1 MSSTDTLT
9 RQMHES
15 RARRLIA
22 AETRAAAAEAIRKD
36 LEERHRDPRSG
47 RDERRERVGGPRHR
61 RVRRA
66 HVRRRPLAG
75 GAAMT
80 LTYGSLFSGAGMLD
94 EGVQSVLGGELS
106 WYAEFDSAASK
117 VMAHHYP
124 GIPNLGD
131 VTKVDWAAVE
141 PVDVLTGGSPCQ
153 DLSHAGKRAGMT
165 TGTRSN
171 LWVQM
176 REAIAVLRPR
186 LVVWEN
192 VRGALSAS
200 ADSDLEPCPGCVGD
214 PDDGPVLRALGRVLG
229 DLADIGYD
237 ARWYGLRAADV
248 GAPHG
253 RFRIF
258 LFAVPA
264 DAAAAQSPA
273 RLTLLPTPRTS
284 DTNGGAHGQGGMD
297 LRTVASLLPT
307 PTSRDH
313 KGRNQRDDATCLTG
327 ALLPTPQAADGNGG
341 GRYGPEG
348 HAMPLP
354 GAVLQLLPTPRAT
367 DGTNGGPNQRGSSG
381 DLMLPSAVHLL
392 PTPAV
397 NDMGAGKTVEAWDEW
412 TARMKSSHGNGN
424 RHGASLHIES
434 LRSDK
439 WGQYAPAIARWEAV
453 LGRPAPAPT
462 EVSTKSRER
471 CPVHGDPQEGRPGEE
486 LRDMRE
492 GLDAQEVRQWA
503 TGGQGR
509 IPKTPE
515 LLSGVRE
522 HQGAGHKGRP
532 SLASQ
537 EAPEG
542 FVRGLLGHEGFT
554 RSPQGQEPREQRC
567 GEPRNALCELPPEAA
582 LEGGPREADA
592 RESVGESCAC
602 KRRLSPEFVSWM
614 MGLPAGWVTDLGL
627 TCNEELK
634 ILGNSVV
641 RQQAAAAT
649 RAWVCDM
656 RAERA
661 A

>member
-1 MSSTDTLT
+1 
-9 RQMHES
+9 
-15 RARRLIA
+15 
-22 AETRAAAAEAIRKD
+22 
-36 LEERHRDPRSG
+36 
-47 RDERRERVGGPRHR
+47 
-61 RVRRA
+61 
-66 HVRRRPLAG
+66 
-75 GAAMT
+75 MT
-80 LTYGSLFSGAGMLD
+80 LTCGSLFSGTGMLD

-106 WYAEFDSAASK
+106 WYAEFDAAASK

-131 VTKVDWAAVE
+131 VTKVDWASV
-141 PVDVLTGGSPCQ
+141 PHIDILTGGSPCQ

-165 TGTRSN
+165 AGTRSN

-200 ADSDLEPCPGCVGD
+200 ADSDLEPCPGCMGD
-214 PDDGPVLRALGRVLG
+214 PDDGAVLRALGRVLG
-229 DLADIGYD
+229 DLADLGYD

-264 DAAAAQSPA
+264 ADAERGGQHGWTSDALGLPIGGTAAAGSGEELGPTG
-273 RLTLLPTPRTS
+273 RLTLLQTPRTS
-284 DTNGGAHGQGGMD
+284 DTNGAGAHGQGGMD

-327 ALLPTPQAADGNGG
+327 A
-341 GRYGPEG
+341 
-348 HAMPLP
+348 
-354 GAVLQLLPTPRAT
+354 LLPTPRAT

-397 NDMGAGKTVEAWDEW
+397 NDMGAGKTVEAWDDW
-412 TARMKSSHGNGN
+412 TARAKATHGNGN
-424 RHGASLHIES
+424 GHGASQHIES

-471 CPVHGDPQEGRPGEE
+471 CPVHGDPQEVRPGEE

-492 GLDAQEVRQWA
+492 GLDAHEV
-503 TGGQGR
+503 
-509 IPKTPE
+509 
-515 LLSGVRE
+515 
-522 HQGAGHKGRP
+522 
-532 SLASQ
+532 
-537 EAPEG
+537 
-542 FVRGLLGHEGFT
+542 
-554 RSPQGQEPREQRC
+554 
-567 GEPRNALCELPPEAA
+567 
-582 LEGGPREADA
+582 
-592 RESVGESCAC
+592 SCAC

-627 TCNEELK
+627 TRNEELK
-634 ILGNSVV
+634 ILGNGVV

>member
-1 MSSTDTLT
+1 
-9 RQMHES
+9 
-15 RARRLIA
+15 
-22 AETRAAAAEAIRKD
+22 
-36 LEERHRDPRSG
+36 
-47 RDERRERVGGPRHR
+47 
-61 RVRRA
+61 
-66 HVRRRPLAG
+66 
-75 GAAMT
+75 MT
-80 LTYGSLFSGAGMLD
+80 LTYGSLFSGTGMLD

-106 WYAEFDSAASK
+106 WYAEFDDAASK

-131 VTKVDWAAVE
+131 VTKVDWASV
-141 PVDVLTGGSPCQ
+141 PHIDILTGGSPCQ

-165 TGTRSN
+165 AGTRSN

-200 ADSDLEPCPGCVGD
+200 ADSDLEPCPGCMGD
-214 PDDGPVLRALGRVLG
+214 PDDGAVLRALGRVLG
-229 DLADIGYD
+229 DLADLGYD

-264 DAAAAQSPA
+264 DATGDPWWLSDGDRRAPADADLSGRGILGGLDARGRDADGRRGADADGDAAQSPT

-284 DTNGGAHGQGGMD
+284 DDTNGAGAHGQGGMD

-327 ALLPTPQAADGNGG
+327 A
-341 GRYGPEG
+341 
-348 HAMPLP
+348 
-354 GAVLQLLPTPRAT
+354 LLPTPRAT

-424 RHGASLHIES
+424 GHGASLHIES

-627 TCNEELK
+627 TRNEELK
-634 ILGNSVV
+634 ILGNGVV

>member
-1 MSSTDTLT
+1 
-9 RQMHES
+9 
-15 RARRLIA
+15 
-22 AETRAAAAEAIRKD
+22 
-36 LEERHRDPRSG
+36 
-47 RDERRERVGGPRHR
+47 
-61 RVRRA
+61 
-66 HVRRRPLAG
+66 
-75 GAAMT
+75 MT

-94 EGVQSVLGGELS
+94 EGVQSVLGGKLS
-106 WYAEFDSAASK
+106 WYAEFDAAASK

-131 VTKVDWAAVE
+131 VTKVDWASV
-141 PVDVLTGGSPCQ
+141 PHVDVLTGGSPCQ
-153 DLSHAGKRAGMT
+153 DLSHAGKRKGMT
-165 TGTRSN
+165 DGTRSN

-200 ADSDLEPCPGCVGD
+200 ADSDLEPCPGCMGD
-214 PDDGPVLRALGRVLG
+214 PDDGAVLRALGRVLG
-229 DLADIGYD
+229 DLAELGYD

-264 DAAAAQSPA
+264 DATGDPWWLSDGDRRAPADADLSGRGILGGLDARGRDADGRRGADADGDAAQSPT

-284 DTNGGAHGQGGMD
+284 DDTNGAGAHGQGGMD

-327 ALLPTPQAADGNGG
+327 A
-341 GRYGPEG
+341 
-348 HAMPLP
+348 
-354 GAVLQLLPTPRAT
+354 LLPTPRAT

-424 RHGASLHIES
+424 GHGASLHIES
-434 LRSDK
+434 MRSDK

-503 TGGQGR
+503 TGGQ
-509 IPKTPE
+509 
-515 LLSGVRE
+515 
-522 HQGAGHKGRP
+522 
-532 SLASQ
+532 
-537 EAPEG
+537 
-542 FVRGLLGHEGFT
+542 
-554 RSPQGQEPREQRC
+554 
-567 GEPRNALCELPPEAA
+567 LPPEAA

-627 TCNEELK
+627 TRNEELK
-634 ILGNSVV
+634 ILGNGVV

>member
-1 MSSTDTLT
+1 
-9 RQMHES
+9 
-15 RARRLIA
+15 
-22 AETRAAAAEAIRKD
+22 
-36 LEERHRDPRSG
+36 
-47 RDERRERVGGPRHR
+47 
-61 RVRRA
+61 
-66 HVRRRPLAG
+66 
-75 GAAMT
+75 MT
-80 LTYGSLFSGAGMLD
+80 LTYGSLFSGTGMLD

-106 WYAEFDSAASK
+106 WYAEFDAAASK

-131 VTKVDWAAVE
+131 VTKVDWASV
-141 PVDVLTGGSPCQ
+141 PHIDILTGGSPCQ

-165 TGTRSN
+165 AGTRSN

-200 ADSDLEPCPGCVGD
+200 ADSDLEPCPGCMGD
-214 PDDGPVLRALGRVLG
+214 PDDGAVLRALGRVLG
-229 DLADIGYD
+229 DLADLGYD

-264 DAAAAQSPA
+264 ADAERGGQHGWTSDALGLPIGGTAAAGSGEELGPTG
-273 RLTLLPTPRTS
+273 RLTLLQTPRTS
-284 DTNGGAHGQGGMD
+284 DTNGAGAHGQGGMD

-327 ALLPTPQAADGNGG
+327 A
-341 GRYGPEG
+341 
-348 HAMPLP
+348 
-354 GAVLQLLPTPRAT
+354 LLPTPRAT

-424 RHGASLHIES
+424 GHGASLHIES

-627 TCNEELK
+627 TRNEELK
-634 ILGNSVV
+634 ILGNGVV

>member
-1 MSSTDTLT
+1 
-9 RQMHES
+9 
-15 RARRLIA
+15 
-22 AETRAAAAEAIRKD
+22 
-36 LEERHRDPRSG
+36 
-47 RDERRERVGGPRHR
+47 
-61 RVRRA
+61 
-66 HVRRRPLAG
+66 
-75 GAAMT
+75 MT
-80 LTYGSLFSGAGMLD
+80 LTYGSLFSGTGMLD

-106 WYAEFDSAASK
+106 WYAEFDAAASK

-124 GIPNLGD
+124 GVPNLGD
-131 VTKVDWAAVE
+131 VTKVDWASVP

-165 TGTRSN
+165 AGTRSN

-214 PDDGPVLRALGRVLG
+214 PDDGAVLRALGRVLG
-229 DLADIGYD
+229 DLADLGYD

-264 DAAAAQSPA
+264 DATGDPWWLSDGDRRAPADADLSGRGILGGLDARGCDADGRRGADADGDAAQSPT
-273 RLTLLPTPRTS
+273 RLT
-284 DTNGGAHGQGGMD
+284 
-297 LRTVASLLPT
+297 LLPT

-327 ALLPTPQAADGNGG
+327 A
-341 GRYGPEG
+341 
-348 HAMPLP
+348 
-354 GAVLQLLPTPRAT
+354 LLPTPRAT

-397 NDMGAGKTVEAWDEW
+397 NDMGEGKTVEAWDEW

-424 RHGASLHIES
+424 GHGASLHIES

-462 EVSTKSRER
+462 ETTAKGAQRLWSR
-471 CPVHGDPQEGRPGEE
+471 
-486 LRDMRE
+486 
-492 GLDAQEVRQWA
+492 
-503 TGGQGR
+503 
-509 IPKTPE
+509 
-515 LLSGVRE
+515 
-522 HQGAGHKGRP
+522 
-532 SLASQ
+532 
-537 EAPEG
+537 
-542 FVRGLLGHEGFT
+542 FVE
-554 RSPQGQEPREQRC
+554 
-567 GEPRNALCELPPEAA
+567 
-582 LEGGPREADA
+582 
-592 RESVGESCAC
+592 
-602 KRRLSPEFVSWM
+602 WM
-614 MGLPAGWVTDLGL
+614 MGLPSGWVTDLGL
-627 TCNEELK
+627 TRNEELK
-634 ILGNSVV
+634 ILGNGVV

-649 RAWVCDM
+649 WAWVCDM

>member
-1 MSSTDTLT
+1 
-9 RQMHES
+9 
-15 RARRLIA
+15 
-22 AETRAAAAEAIRKD
+22 
-36 LEERHRDPRSG
+36 
-47 RDERRERVGGPRHR
+47 
-61 RVRRA
+61 
-66 HVRRRPLAG
+66 
-75 GAAMT
+75 MT
-80 LTYGSLFSGAGMLD
+80 LTHGSLFSGAGMLD

-106 WYAEFDSAASK
+106 WYAEFDAAASK

-131 VTKVDWAAVE
+131 VTKVDWTTVE
-141 PVDVLTGGSPCQ
+141 PVDVLTGGTPCQ
-153 DLSHAGKRAGMT
+153 DLSHAGKRKGMT
-165 TGTRSN
+165 DGTRSN

-214 PDDGPVLRALGRVLG
+214 PDDGAVLRALGRVLG
-229 DLADIGYD
+229 DLADLGYD

-264 DAAAAQSPA
+264 ADAERGGQHGWTSDALGLPIGGTAAAGSGEELGPTG
-273 RLTLLPTPRTS
+273 RLTLLQTPRTS
-284 DTNGGAHGQGGMD
+284 DTNGAGAHGQGGMD

-381 DLMLPSAVHLL
+381 DLMLPSAVQ
-392 PTPAV
+392 PS
-397 NDMGAGKTVEAWDEW
+397 
-412 TARMKSSHGNGN
+412 R
-424 RHGASLHIES
+424 
-434 LRSDK
+434 
-439 WGQYAPAIARWEAV
+439 WGQYTPAIARWEAI

-462 EVSTKSRER
+462 ETTTK
-471 CPVHGDPQEGRPGEE
+471 GTQ
-486 LRDMRE
+486 
-492 GLDAQEVRQWA
+492 
-503 TGGQGR
+503 
-509 IPKTPE
+509 
-515 LLSGVRE
+515 
-522 HQGAGHKGRP
+522 
-532 SLASQ
+532 
-537 EAPEG
+537 
-542 FVRGLLGHEGFT
+542 
-554 RSPQGQEPREQRC
+554 
-567 GEPRNALCELPPEAA
+567 
-582 LEGGPREADA
+582 
-592 RESVGESCAC
+592 
-602 KRRLSPEFVSWM
+602 RLSPRFVEWM
-614 MGLPAGWVTDLGL
+614 MGLPEGWVTARGL
-627 TCNEELK
+627 SRPEQLK
-634 ILGNSVV
+634 CLGNGVV
-641 RQQAAAAT
+641 PQQAAAAT
-649 RAWVCDM
+649 AAWVCDM

>member
-1 MSSTDTLT
+1 
-9 RQMHES
+9 
-15 RARRLIA
+15 
-22 AETRAAAAEAIRKD
+22 
-36 LEERHRDPRSG
+36 
-47 RDERRERVGGPRHR
+47 
-61 RVRRA
+61 
-66 HVRRRPLAG
+66 
-75 GAAMT
+75 MT
-80 LTYGSLFSGAGMLD
+80 LTYGSLFSGTGMLD

-106 WYAEFDSAASK
+106 WYAEFDAAASK

-124 GIPNLGD
+124 GVPNLGD
-131 VTKVDWAAVE
+131 VTKVDWTTVE
-141 PVDVLTGGSPCQ
+141 SVDVLTGGTPCQ

-165 TGTRSN
+165 AGTRSN

-200 ADSDLEPCPGCVGD
+200 ADSDLEPCPGCVGG

-229 DLADIGYD
+229 DLAELGYD

-264 DAAAAQSPA
+264 DSAGDPWWLSDGDRGAAADTERGGWDGGAPDSLGSA
-273 RLTLLPTPRTS
+273 LRGTAAAWGGEGAGAGLTLLPTP
-284 DTNGGAHGQGGMD
+284 
-297 LRTVASLLPT
+297 VADNSRGLPSPGTDFQSLP
-307 PTSRDH
+307 
-313 KGRNQRDDATCLTG
+313 NAVC
-327 ALLPTPQAADGNGG
+327 ALLPTPKTTDAQHSSPADLK
-341 GRYGPEG
+341 R
-348 HAMPLP
+348 HDP
-354 GAVLQLLPTPRAT
+354 GLRAVSGLLPTPRAT

-424 RHGASLHIES
+424 GHGASLHIES

-627 TCNEELK
+627 TRNEELK
-634 ILGNSVV
+634 ILGNGVV

>member
-1 MSSTDTLT
+1 MIVT
-9 RQMHES
+9 
-15 RARRLIA
+15 
-22 AETRAAAAEAIRKD
+22 
-36 LEERHRDPRSG
+36 
-47 RDERRERVGGPRHR
+47 
-61 RVRRA
+61 
-66 HVRRRPLAG
+66 
-75 GAAMT
+75 
-80 LTYGSLFSGAGMLD
+80 TYGALFAGYGGL
-94 EGVQSVLGGELS
+94 ELGVQSVLGGHLS
-106 WYAEFDSAASK
+106 WYAEIDQAPSR

-124 GIPNLGD
+124 HAPNLGD
-131 VTKVDWAAVE
+131 VTRVDWTTVE
-141 PVDVLTGGSPCQ
+141 PVDVLTGGTPCQ
-153 DLSHAGKRAGMT
+153 DLSHAGKRKGMT
-165 TGTRSN
+165 DGTRSN
-171 LWVQM
+171 LWVEM

-200 ADSDLEPCPGCVGD
+200 ADSDLEPCPGCVGG
-214 PDDGPVLRALGRVLG
+214 PDDGAVLRALGRVLG
-229 DLADIGYD
+229 DLAELGYD

-264 DAAAAQSPA
+264 ADAERGGWDGRAPDALGSPLGGVVAARGGEGVGAG
-273 RLTLLPTPRTS
+273 LTLLPTPRAS
-284 DTNGGAHGQGGMD
+284 DTNGAGAHGQGGMD
-297 LRTVASLLPT
+297 LRTAAS
-307 PTSRDH
+307 
-313 KGRNQRDDATCLTG
+313 
-327 ALLPTPQAADGNGG
+327 
-341 GRYGPEG
+341 
-348 HAMPLP
+348 
-354 GAVLQLLPTPRAT
+354 LLPTPRAT
-367 DGTNGGPNQRGSSG
+367 DGTKGGPNQRGSSG

-424 RHGASLHIES
+424 GHGASLHIES

-614 MGLPAGWVTDLGL
+614 MGLPEGWVTGRGL
-627 TCNEELK
+627 SRPEQLK
-634 ILGNSVV
+634 CLGNGVV
-641 RQQAAAAT
+641 PQQAAAAT
-649 RAWVCDM
+649 AAWVADT
-656 RAERA
+656 RSERA